1 MGVRLRTLCFSSLLV
16 VVIPLLLACSTN
28 MAVFSDDNPGQE
40 QTVMATYDPNQP
52 VSSNEDAAQG
62 STVSAT
68 GEKMVIEGKIVEVME
83 SWPLQLVV
91 ETQSGRYYV
100 ELVPETTIAQ
110 QGQKVDQG
118 NLKAGLQVQLEGQRS
133 GSSQL
138 AMTAQ
143 VIEIK

>member
-1 MGVRLRTLCFSSLLV
+1 
-16 VVIPLLLACSTN
+16 
-28 MAVFSDDNPGQE
+28 
-40 QTVMATYDPNQP
+40 MATYDPNQP